1 MPKSCTFKNANN
13 RIYKKVLHCFRSIN
27 LLLLVYM
34 PNNVIANDKTSNK
47 NQTIIL
53 NLNWTKAKYNR
64 IYIPIYV

>member
-1 MPKSCTFKNANN
+1 MACQSFVS
-13 RIYKKVLHCFRSIN
+13 YKLVNTISIFSKRN
-27 LLLLVYM
+27 EYFNYILLVYM

>member
-1 MPKSCTFKNANN
+1 MPKSC
-13 RIYKKVLHCFRSIN
+13 IRSIN